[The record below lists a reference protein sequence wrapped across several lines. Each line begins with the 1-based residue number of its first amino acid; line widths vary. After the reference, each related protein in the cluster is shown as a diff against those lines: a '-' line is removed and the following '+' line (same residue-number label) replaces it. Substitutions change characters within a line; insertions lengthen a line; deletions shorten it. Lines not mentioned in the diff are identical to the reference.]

1 MAKEVVVTREGY
13 NKLEQELE
21 NLRTVKRKEVADKI
35 KVAIAVAAATPPMPR
50 PSAPVSTRSSTM
62 LAAQLINSSSNE
74 DELLPMPRKRP
85 ALKL

>member
-35 KVAIAVAAATPPMPR
+35 KL
-50 PSAPVSTRSSTM
+50 S
-62 LAAQLINSSSNE
+62 LIHI
-74 DELLPMPRKRP
+74 
-85 ALKL
+85 

>member
-35 KVAIAVAAATPPMPR
+35 KVAR
-50 PSAPVSTRSSTM
+50 GYG
-62 LAAQLINSSSNE
+62 
-74 DELLPMPRKRP
+74 D
-85 ALKL
+85 

>member
-1 MAKEVVVTREGY
+1 M
-13 NKLEQELE
+13 LHIH
-21 NLRTVKRKEVADKI
+21 DKNS
-35 KVAIAVAAATPPMPR
+35 AIAVAAATPPMPR

>member
-35 KVAIAVAAATPPMPR
+35 KVARGYGDLPSTTPPR
-50 PSAPVSTRSSTM
+50 RSR
-62 LAAQLINSSSNE
+62 
-74 DELLPMPRKRP
+74 LLWRP
-85 ALKL
+85 ALPTWRLP

>member
-35 KVAIAVAAATPPMPR
+35 KVPAVTAT
-50 PSAPVSTRSSTM
+50 
-62 LAAQLINSSSNE
+62 
-74 DELLPMPRKRP
+74 
-85 ALKL
+85 

>member
-35 KVAIAVAAATPPMPR
+35 
-50 PSAPVSTRSSTM
+50 
-62 LAAQLINSSSNE
+62 
-74 DELLPMPRKRP
+74 
-85 ALKL
+85 

>member
-35 KVAIAVAAATPPMPR
+35 KVA
-50 PSAPVSTRSSTM
+50 SG
-62 LAAQLINSSSNE
+62 
-74 DELLPMPRKRP
+74 
-85 ALKL
+85 

>member
-35 KVAIAVAAATPPMPR
+35 KVARGYAT
-50 PSAPVSTRSSTM
+50 
-62 LAAQLINSSSNE
+62 
-74 DELLPMPRKRP
+74 
-85 ALKL
+85 

>member
-35 KVAIAVAAATPPMPR
+35 KVARCYGDLSENA
-50 PSAPVSTRSSTM
+50 
-62 LAAQLINSSSNE
+62 
-74 DELLPMPRKRP
+74 
-85 ALKL
+85 

>member
-35 KVAIAVAAATPPMPR
+35 KVAR
-50 PSAPVSTRSSTM
+50 GYGDLS
-62 LAAQLINSSSNE
+62 
-74 DELLPMPRKRP
+74 
-85 ALKL
+85 

>member
-35 KVAIAVAAATPPMPR
+35 KVAR
-50 PSAPVSTRSSTM
+50 GSG
-62 LAAQLINSSSNE
+62 
-74 DELLPMPRKRP
+74 
-85 ALKL
+85 ALRENAE

>member
-35 KVAIAVAAATPPMPR
+35 KVARGLRRT
-50 PSAPVSTRSSTM
+50 
-62 LAAQLINSSSNE
+62 
-74 DELLPMPRKRP
+74 
-85 ALKL
+85 